1 METQVLPTTDPAA
14 LPLALETLATGQ
26 VVAFPTDTLYGLA
39 ADPWDTAAVERLFAA
54 KERDYGKPIVLLVA
68 GMDHLWRVVPGL
80 PPVAQALASAFWPGP
95 LTIVVPRHPK
105 LPDIVTAGGPTV
117 GLRVP
122 DHPWALRLLAAA
134 GGALAVTSANR
145 SGQGNP
151 TTAAEVL
158 DELGGRIPLIID
170 GGPVP
175 GGVASTVVDLTT
187 TPPRV
192 LREGAIPAQLLA
204 AALAV
209 IANESDEQ

>member
-1 METQVLPTTDPAA
+1 METQVLLTTDPQA

-26 VVAFPTDTLYGLA
+26 VLAFPTDTLYGLG
-39 ADPWDTAAVERLFAA
+39 ADPWEPRAVAQLFAA

-68 GMDHLWRVVPGL
+68 GLDHLWRVVPGL
-80 PPVAQALASAFWPGP
+80 PPVAAALASAFWPGP

-122 DHPWALRLLAAA
+122 DHPWALRLLQAA

-170 GGPVP
+170 GGTVP
-175 GGVASTVVDLTT
+175 GGLASTVVDVTT
-187 TPPRV
+187 SPPRV
-192 LREGAIPAQLLA
+192 LREGAIPARLIE
-204 AALAV
+204 AALSV
-209 IANESDEQ
+209 IANENAE

>member
-1 METQVLPTTDPAA
+1 METRILATDDPQA

-39 ADPWDTAAVERLFAA
+39 ADPWETAAVEQLFVA

-151 TTAAEVL
+151 TTAAEVQ
-158 DELGGRIPLIID
+158 DELGGRIPLIVD

-175 GGVASTVVDLTT
+175 GGVASTVVDVSVS
-187 TPPRV
+187 PPRI
-192 LREGAIPAQLLA
+192 LREGAVPAHLIEV
-204 AALAV
+204 ALAV
-209 IANESDEQ
+209 IANESPEQ

>member
-1 METQVLPTTDPAA
+1 METQVLSTADPQA
-14 LPLALETLATGQ
+14 LPLALEMLATGQ
-26 VVAFPTDTLYGLA
+26 VVAFPTDTLYGLG
-39 ADPWDTAAVERLFAA
+39 ADPWETAAVEQLFVA
-54 KERDYGKPIVLLVA
+54 KGRDYGKPIVLLVA
-68 GMDHLWRVVPGL
+68 GMEHLWRVVPGL

-95 LTIVVPRHPK
+95 LTIVVPRHPN

-122 DHPWALRLLAAA
+122 DHPWTLRLLAAA

-151 TTAAEVL
+151 TTAAEVQ

-170 GGPVP
+170 GGPVM
-175 GGVASTVVDLTT
+175 GGVASTVVDVSVS
-187 TPPRV
+187 PPRV
-192 LREGAIPAQLLA
+192 LREGAVPARLIE

-209 IANESDEQ
+209 IANESAEE